1 MAQFKSKKFALP
13 KSSRNDGTAVFIN
26 DQAAVSAALV
36 STDTIDFVLPKGTEL
51 SFLKFYFTALAA
63 STLAGSIGFA
73 LMNGA
78 STVVANG
85 VAVAGNATYFKAA
98 ATFALTASGFECD
111 FIPITFEDD
120 VMIRIT
126 VTASGV
132 TPAAGTAYCT
142 MGGNQVG
149 VQ

>member
-1 MAQFKSKKFALP
+1 MAQFKSKKYALP
-13 KSSRNDGTAVFIN
+13 KPSRNDGTAVFIP

-36 STDTIDFVLPKGTEL
+36 ITDTIDFVLPKGTEL
-51 SFLKFYFTALAA
+51 CYLKFYFTALAA
-63 STLAGSIGFA
+63 STLAGKIGFA
-73 LMNGA
+73 LLNGA

-85 VAVAGNATYFKAA
+85 AAVAADDDYFKAA
-98 ATFALTASGFECD
+98 ATFGLTASGFECD
-111 FIPITFEDD
+111 FPPITFEDD
-120 VMIRIT
+120 VLIRIT

-149 VQ
+149 VK